1 MIYTECKTR
10 VFPVKPV
17 ERFLAL
23 WQIIVFFSLLADP
36 LYSQNAEGRLDSA
49 KLAIKQIEAI
59 RILTPPKIDGILDE
73 PFWKTLPVATDF
85 VVYTPRNGTLPVFNT
100 EVRFAYDDVAL
111 YASAIMFD
119 PHTDSIFKELGKRD
133 QIEQLVTDYISFDIL
148 PYNDDLNMYEFK
160 VNPQNLQNDCKYSA
174 VGQDITWDA
183 VWESAAK
190 ITDSAWIVE
199 IKIPYSALRFPKI
212 ENQVWGINMWRNNQ
226 RRNEFSTW
234 SYVDNKTMNIF
245 RYYGK
250 LVGIKNIK
258 PPLRL
263 SFSPYVSGYVE
274 KNPEFK
280 NWSYFFRG
288 GLDLKFGINESY
300 TLDMMLVPD
309 FGQVQSDDIILN
321 LSPFEVRY
329 DEKRQ
334 FFTEATELFNKC
346 GIFYTR
352 RVGSEPKN
360 YSLPYD
366 SLKPNEAVTKN
377 PEETRIINA
386 TKISGRNSKGLGI
399 GVFNAMTINT
409 WAKIEDT
416 VTGYS
421 RKIMTQ
427 PFTNYNVL
435 VFDQNLPHNSY
446 VTLINTNYYT
456 PKDKYVA
463 NVSGVETMLC
473 NKKNTFAFFGRF
485 NLSQKYQVEVP
496 SLIGYQYQF
505 YISKPSGKF
514 QYQLARQETNKKFD
528 PNDLGFLL
536 YNNETNNELRLSYH
550 VFDPFWKIINSQ
562 TDLIIL
568 YSTLNQPASFKT
580 LLISLEHTTT
590 FNSYWINAFSAE
602 YQPFGF
608 YDYYE
613 PRLWGK
619 VFKIPMNYYMQWRL
633 VSDARKMFRYQQNFS
648 FSNGPGFKYFD
659 YNIGFTPR
667 IRFSDRFS
675 LTLDVQYTKELNSD
689 GWVNTDYNTGVEP
702 VIYFGRRDITTIN
715 NVLTSQFIFNTKTSL
730 SLRARH
736 YWSQANY
743 LQYYTLNNDG
753 YLDPGSYWKNHNIS
767 FNAFTVDLQF
777 VWYFAPGSEL
787 SVVWKNLIN
796 TTENVIENNYF
807 TNFGNM
813 IDAPQTNSFS
823 FRVLYYLDYL
833 YIKKA
838 FSKKKKG

>member
-1 MIYTECKTR
+1 MLSSINPAIR
-10 VFPVKPV
+10 LLLFS
-17 ERFLAL
+17 
-23 WQIIVFFSLLADP
+23 QILTFFSLASSP
-36 LYSQNAEGRLDSA
+36 LYSQNDETKLDSSRLA
-49 KLAIKQIEAI
+49 KKQIEAI
-59 RILTPPKIDGILDE
+59 RIVTPPKIDGNLDE
-73 PFWKTLPVATDF
+73 AFWKTLPVATDF
-85 VVYTPRNGTLPVFNT
+85 VEYSPRNGTKPVFNT
-100 EVRFAYDDVAL
+100 DVRFAYDDVAL
-111 YASAIMFD
+111 YACAVMFD
-119 PHTDSIFKELGKRD
+119 PNPDSIFRQLGKRD
-133 QIEQLVTDYISFDIL
+133 QIEQLTTDYLSFDIL
-148 PYNDDLNMYEFK
+148 PYDDDLNMYEFK
-160 VNPQNLQNDCKYSA
+160 VSPGNLQNDCKYSA

-190 ITDSAWIVE
+190 ITDSGWVVE
-199 IKIPYSALRFPKI
+199 IKIPFSALRFPKI

-226 RRNEFSTW
+226 RKQEFSTW
-234 SYVDNKTMNIF
+234 SWVDNKTQDIF

-250 LVGIKNIK
+250 LVGMKNIK

-274 KNPEFK
+274 KNPDSK
-280 NWSYFFRG
+280 NWSYFLRG
-288 GLDLKFGINESY
+288 GLDLKLGINESY
-300 TLDMMLVPD
+300 TLDIMLIPD

-352 RVGSEPKN
+352 RVGSEPKK

-366 SLKPNEAVTKN
+366 SLKPNEVVTKN

-399 GVFNAMTINT
+399 GVFNAMTTNT
-409 WAKIEDT
+409 WAKLEDT
-416 VTGYS
+416 LTGIS

-446 VTLINTNYYT
+446 VTLINTNYYI
-456 PKDKYVA
+456 PNDRYIA
-463 NVSGVETMLC
+463 NVTGAETRLC
-473 NKKNTFAFFGRF
+473 NKKNNIAVFGQF
-485 NLSQKYQVEVP
+485 NVSQKYIQENSP
-496 SLIGYQYQF
+496 DIGYQYLV
-505 YISKPSGKF
+505 SVAKPSGRF

-536 YNNETNNELRLSYH
+536 YNNETNNELRLTYH
-550 VFDPFWKIINSQ
+550 IFDPFWKIISSQ

-568 YSTLNQPASFKT
+568 YSTLNQPASFRT
-580 LLISLEHTTT
+580 LRLSLQHQTT
-590 FNSYWINAFSAE
+590 FTSYWITTLAAE
-602 YQPFGF
+602 YQPLGY

-613 PRLWGK
+613 PRVWGK
-619 VFKIPMNYYMQWRL
+619 VFKTPKSYWFEWSL
-633 VSDARKMFRYQQNFS
+633 SSDAKKMFRYQQNFS
-648 FSNGPGFKYFD
+648 FSNCPGFEYFD

-675 LTLDVQYTKELNSD
+675 MTLDVQYMKELNSY

-715 NVLTSQFIFNTKTSL
+715 NVLTSQYIFNTKTSL

-743 LQYYTLNNDG
+743 LQYYALNNDG
-753 YLDPGSYWKNHNIS
+753 HLDPVLYWQNHNIN

-777 VWYFAPGSEL
+777 IWYFAPGSEL
-787 SVVWKNLIN
+787 SVFWKNLIN
-796 TTENVIENNYF
+796 TTGDMLENNYF
-807 TNFGNM
+807 TNFSQM
-813 IDAPQTNSFS
+813 IDSPQTNSFS

-833 YIKKA
+833 YLKKV
-838 FSKKKKG
+838 FSKKKNE